1 MGQKPLLAFTIA
13 LILASSGCLGFGDD
27 ELEQQENEDEQE
39 TIDPVSTDN
48 STNQPP
54 LVTAGIWMDDDDF
67 LWSDDDDMVYTKYVY
82 VSWSAVD
89 TDGNIASAGFD
100 MDLDMQIDET
110 VGSDSGTIIDS
121 TLDSDYFPGALS
133 MSLNEG
139 WDFERQQL
147 TSGDDDDRCYL
158 IMHRTFAFIA
168 EDDDGASSAQ
178 LIHLV
183 ADYYQWGANDMDNE
197 TIAILG
203 LSSDDVDWVTGVSS
217 DCPEPEDDDNG
228 GGPGQACTTGQG
240 EDGVDNDEDGQIDEP
255 DESAL
260 DCPSGTICV
269 GGVCIDDMDGD
280 GYAANVDCN
289 DYEALINP
297 GAVDWGNIYADG
309 VDNDCDGS
317 IDEDAPPDGS
327 QCDDGNSDTTSD
339 LIVNGV
345 CVGTPV
351 NHAPV
356 IDHLGFA
363 GEFVTNE
370 TDYVCL
376 DFNIYDEDG
385 DEIDG
390 IATWLINGVTE
401 ESMAIDVCFDI
412 GSYGVAVGDELSV
425 TVTVW
430 DDEYEVTATLT
441 TIIEEEPE

>member
-1 MGQKPLLAFTIA
+1 
-13 LILASSGCLGFGDD
+13 
-27 ELEQQENEDEQE
+27 
-39 TIDPVSTDN
+39 
-48 STNQPP
+48 
-54 LVTAGIWMDDDDF
+54 
-67 LWSDDDDMVYTKYVY
+67 
-82 VSWSAVD
+82 
-89 TDGNIASAGFD
+89 
-100 MDLDMQIDET
+100 MQIDET

-183 ADYYQWGANDMDNE
+183 ADYYRWNANDMDNE

-217 DCPEPEDDDNG
+217 DCPEPEDGDGDDNY
-228 GGPGQACTTGQG
+228 
-240 EDGVDNDEDGQIDEP
+240 
-255 DESAL
+255 
-260 DCPSGTICV
+260 
-269 GGVCIDDMDGD
+269 DDRDDD
-280 GYAANVDCN
+280 GYAADVDCN
-289 DYEALINP
+289 DNDSNIHP
-297 GAVDWGNIYADG
+297 GAQDWGNIYADG
-309 VDNDCDGS
+309 ADNDCDGS

-327 QCDDGNSDTTSD
+327 QCDDNDSDTIGD

-345 CVGTPV
+345 CVGTPI

-356 IDHLGFA
+356 IYHLGFA

-390 IATWLINGVTE
+390 IATWLINGVSA
-401 ESMAIDVCFDI
+401 ESLPIDECFYFAEYDEGI
-412 GSYGVAVGDELSV
+412 DYEIGDELSV
-425 TVTVW
+425 IVTVW
-430 DDEYEVTATLT
+430 DYEYEETATIIA
-441 TIIEEEPE
+441 IIEEEPE

>member
-1 MGQKPLLAFTIA
+1 MGQKPLLAFAIA

-27 ELEQQENEDEQE
+27 KLEQQENDDDQD

-67 LWSDDDDMVYTKYVY
+67 LWSDDDMVYTKYVY

-147 TSGDDDDRCYL
+147 TSGDDDDDRCYL

-183 ADYYQWGANDMDNE
+183 ADYYRWGANDMDNE

-217 DCPEPEDDDNG
+217 DCPEPEDGDGDDDN
-228 GGPGQACTTGQG
+228 
-240 EDGVDNDEDGQIDEP
+240 
-255 DESAL
+255 
-260 DCPSGTICV
+260 
-269 GGVCIDDMDGD
+269 DDVDGD

-289 DYEALINP
+289 DYEPLINP

-345 CVGTPV
+345 CVGTPI

-385 DEIDG
+385 DNIDG
-390 IATWLINGVTE
+390 IADWVINGVLA
-401 ESMAIDVCFDI
+401 ESLPIDECFNLENYHDDI
-412 GSYGVAVGDELSV
+412 EVGDELSV
-425 TVTVW
+425 TIIVW
-430 DDEYEVTATLT
+430 DGEYEVTATIT
-441 TIIEEEPE
+441 TMIEEEPE

>member
-1 MGQKPLLAFTIA
+1 MGQKPLLVFAIA

-27 ELEQQENEDEQE
+27 ELEQQENDDDQD

-48 STNQPP
+48 STNHPP

-67 LWSDDDDMVYTKYVY
+67 LWSDDDMVYTKYVY

-217 DCPEPEDDDNG
+217 DCPEPEDGDGGDDNLG
-228 GGPGQACTTGQG
+228 
-240 EDGVDNDEDGQIDEP
+240 ID
-255 DESAL
+255 
-260 DCPSGTICV
+260 V
-269 GGVCIDDMDGD
+269 DGD
-280 GYAANVDCN
+280 GYQSWEIGGDDCDDFN
-289 DYEALINP
+289 PYINP
-297 GAVDWGNIYADG
+297 GAEDIYGDGIDNNCDGNI
-309 VDNDCDGS
+309 
-317 IDEDAPPDGS
+317 DENLPPDGTA
-327 QCDDGNSDTTSD
+327 CDDGDPDTEYD
-339 LIVNGV
+339 VYINGN

-376 DFNIYDEDG
+376 DFTIYDEDG

-390 IATWLINGVTE
+390 IATWLINGV
-401 ESMAIDVCFDI
+401 SADSLPIDECFYFAEYDEGI
-412 GSYGVAVGDELSV
+412 DYEIGDELSV
-425 TVTVW
+425 IIIVW
-430 DDEYEVTATLT
+430 DGEYEATATIT
-441 TIIEEEPE
+441 TIIEEESE

>member
-1 MGQKPLLAFTIA
+1 MSQKPLLAFVVG
-13 LILASSGCLGFGDD
+13 LILVSSGCLGFGDD
-27 ELEQQENEDEQE
+27 ELEQQENDNNENEQE
-39 TIDPVSTDN
+39 TIDPVSTEN
-48 STNQPP
+48 ATNQPP

-67 LWSDDDDMVYTKYVY
+67 IWSDDEINYIKYVY
-82 VSWSAVD
+82 VSWSAID

-158 IMHRTFAFIA
+158 IMHRTFAFVA
-168 EDDDGASSAQ
+168 VDDDGASSAQ
-178 LIHLV
+178 LVHLV
-183 ADYYQWGANDMDNE
+183 ADYYRWGPNDMDNG

-217 DCPEPEDDDNG
+217 DCPEPEDGDGDDNY
-228 GGPGQACTTGQG
+228 
-240 EDGVDNDEDGQIDEP
+240 
-255 DESAL
+255 
-260 DCPSGTICV
+260 
-269 GGVCIDDMDGD
+269 DDMDGD
-280 GYAANVDCN
+280 GYAADADCN
-289 DYEALINP
+289 DNDSNIYP
-297 GAVDWGNIYADG
+297 GAQDWGNIYADG

-327 QCDDGNSDTTSD
+327 QCDDGDSDTTSD

-351 NHAPV
+351 NHPPE
-356 IDHLGFA
+356 IHHLVFA
-363 GEFVTNE
+363 GESVTNE

-376 DFNIYDEDG
+376 DLNVVDEDG
-385 DEIDG
+385 DAITGD
-390 IATWLINGVTE
+390 ATWLINGVFE
-401 ESMAIDVCFDI
+401 ESLSIDECFDL
-412 GSYGVAVGDELSV
+412 GSYNVAVGDELSV
-425 TVTVW
+425 QVTVS
-430 DDEYEVTATLT
+430 DGVDTVTATHAV
-441 TIIEEEPE
+441 IIEEEPE

>member
-67 LWSDDDDMVYTKYVY
+67 LWSDDDMVYTKYVY

-183 ADYYQWGANDMDNE
+183 ADYYRWGANDMDNE

-203 LSSDDVDWVTGVSS
+203 LSSDDIDWVTGVSS
-217 DCPEPEDDDNG
+217 DCPEPENGDGGYDMNECVDNEQKTDGGWEYTCMDGSWGYGVPVSDGTACDDDN
-228 GGPGQACTTGQG
+228 PDT
-240 EDGVDNDEDGQIDEP
+240 EDDI
-255 DESAL
+255 
-260 DCPSGTICV
+260 
-269 GGVCIDDMDGD
+269 
-280 GYAANVDCN
+280 Y
-289 DYEALINP
+289 IN
-297 GAVDWGNIYADG
+297 GN
-309 VDNDCDGS
+309 
-317 IDEDAPPDGS
+317 
-327 QCDDGNSDTTSD
+327 
-339 LIVNGV
+339 

-385 DEIDG
+385 DNIDG
-390 IATWLINGVTE
+390 IADWVINGVTE
-401 ESMAIDVCFDI
+401 ESMAIDECFDI
-412 GSYGVAVGDELSV
+412 GSYDVEVDDELSV

-430 DDEYEVTATLT
+430 DDEYEATATIT
-441 TIIEEEPE
+441 AIIEEEPE

>member
-1 MGQKPLLAFTIA
+1 MSQKSLLAFVVG
-13 LILASSGCLGFGDD
+13 LILVSSGCLGFGDD
-27 ELEQQENEDEQE
+27 ELEQQKNDDDQD

-48 STNQPP
+48 STNHPP

-67 LWSDDDDMVYTKYVY
+67 LWSDDDMVYTKYVY

-217 DCPEPEDDDNG
+217 DCPEPEDGDGGDDNLG
-228 GGPGQACTTGQG
+228 
-240 EDGVDNDEDGQIDEP
+240 ID
-255 DESAL
+255 
-260 DCPSGTICV
+260 V
-269 GGVCIDDMDGD
+269 DGD
-280 GYAANVDCN
+280 GYQSWEIGGDDCDDFN
-289 DYEALINP
+289 PYINP
-297 GAVDWGNIYADG
+297 GAEDIYGDGIDNNCDGNI
-309 VDNDCDGS
+309 
-317 IDEDAPPDGS
+317 DENLPPDGTA
-327 QCDDGNSDTTSD
+327 CDDGDPDTEYD
-339 LIVNGV
+339 VYINGN

-376 DFNIYDEDG
+376 DFTIHDEDG

-390 IATWLINGVTE
+390 TATWLINGV
-401 ESMAIDVCFDI
+401 SADSLPIDECFYFAEYDEGTDYEI
-412 GSYGVAVGDELSV
+412 GDELSV
-425 TVTVW
+425 TIIVW
-430 DDEYEVTATLT
+430 DGEYEATATIT

>member
-1 MGQKPLLAFTIA
+1 MGQKPLLAFAIA

-27 ELEQQENEDEQE
+27 KLEQQENDDDQD

-67 LWSDDDDMVYTKYVY
+67 LWSDDDMVYTKYVY

-183 ADYYQWGANDMDNE
+183 ADYYRWGANDMDNE

-217 DCPEPEDDDNG
+217 DCPEPENGDGGDDN
-228 GGPGQACTTGQG
+228 
-240 EDGVDNDEDGQIDEP
+240 
-255 DESAL
+255 
-260 DCPSGTICV
+260 
-269 GGVCIDDMDGD
+269 DDIDGD
-280 GYAANVDCN
+280 GYAASVDCN
-289 DYEALINP
+289 DYEPLINP

-385 DEIDG
+385 DNIDG
-390 IATWLINGVTE
+390 IADWVINDVLA
-401 ESMAIDVCFDI
+401 ESLPIDECFNLENYHDDI
-412 GSYGVAVGDELSV
+412 EVGDELSV
-425 TVTVW
+425 TIIVW
-430 DDEYEVTATLT
+430 DGEYEATATIT
-441 TIIEEEPE
+441 TMIEEEPE

>member
-1 MGQKPLLAFTIA
+1 MGQKPLLAFAIA

-27 ELEQQENEDEQE
+27 ELELQENDDDQG

-67 LWSDDDDMVYTKYVY
+67 LWSDDDMVYTKYVY

-183 ADYYQWGANDMDNE
+183 ADYYRWNANDMDNE

-217 DCPEPEDDDNG
+217 DCPEPEDGDGDDNY
-228 GGPGQACTTGQG
+228 
-240 EDGVDNDEDGQIDEP
+240 
-255 DESAL
+255 
-260 DCPSGTICV
+260 
-269 GGVCIDDMDGD
+269 DDRDDD
-280 GYAANVDCN
+280 GYAADVDCN
-289 DYEALINP
+289 DNDSNIHP
-297 GAVDWGNIYADG
+297 GAQDWGNIYADG
-309 VDNDCDGS
+309 ADNDCDGS

-327 QCDDGNSDTTSD
+327 QCDDNDSDTIGD

-345 CVGTPV
+345 CVGTPI

-356 IDHLGFA
+356 IYHLGFA

-390 IATWLINGVTE
+390 IATWLINGVSA
-401 ESMAIDVCFDI
+401 ESLPIDECFYFAEYDEGI
-412 GSYGVAVGDELSV
+412 DYEIGDELSV
-425 TVTVW
+425 IVTVW
-430 DDEYEVTATLT
+430 DYEYEETATIIA
-441 TIIEEEPE
+441 IIEEEPE